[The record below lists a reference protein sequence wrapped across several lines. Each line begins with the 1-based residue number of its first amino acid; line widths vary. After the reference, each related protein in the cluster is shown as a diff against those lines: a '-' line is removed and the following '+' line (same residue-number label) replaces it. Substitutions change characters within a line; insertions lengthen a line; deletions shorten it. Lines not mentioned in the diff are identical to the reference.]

1 MIHFSAFIGFGEE
14 GKEMT
19 TFLAG
24 LAALIGG
31 ALVSWGNY
39 RLLLLLLK
47 KKGESGVTLVSP
59 IRTLLSV
66 AYLLILYLIG
76 KRTELN
82 STALLIGGA
91 LGLTV
96 MLTYFTYRLTHRN
109 NEQGKE

>member
-1 MIHFSAFIGFGEE
+1 
-14 GKEMT
+14 MT
-19 TFLAG
+19 TLLAG
-24 LAALIGG
+24 LLAFIGG
-31 ALVSWGNY
+31 ALVSWCNY

-47 KKGESGVTLVSP
+47 KKGESGVSLISP
-59 IRTLLSV
+59 IRTILSV
-66 AYLLILYLIG
+66 VYLLILYLLG

-96 MLTYFTYRLTHRN
+96 VLTYFTYRLTRRK